1 MKVAFRQQVS
11 DYDCAPTSLLNA
23 LSYLF
28 HRHEIPPFVVQRIY
42 RESLDHRAAK
52 GTTARA
58 MREIGFWLASYRE
71 QHFKRFALATQ
82 YLSGKQVHLSANSKI
97 ISCIMEQGVALLSVH
112 ATAHERHY
120 ILALNREDDWLH
132 CYDPYLR
139 SSKFVTNDAVQ
150 FIEQQ
155 GPQQAN
161 LRIRSDWLDR
171 TGSQASNPHDR
182 KYIFGCPD
190 YRECLLLN
198 RIKP

>member
-1 MKVAFRQQVS
+1 MKIAFRQQVS

-28 HRHEIPPFVVQRIY
+28 HRHEIPPYVVQRIY
-42 RESLDHRAAK
+42 KESLDHTAAR

-58 MREIGFWLASYRE
+58 MREIAFWLATYRE
-71 QHFKRFALATQ
+71 QNFKRFAVATQ
-82 YLSGKQVHLSANSKI
+82 YLSGKQVHLGQNSKVI
-97 ISCIMEQGVALLSVH
+97 TSINEQGVALLSIH
-112 ATAHERHY
+112 ATAHDRHY
-120 ILALNREDDWLH
+120 ILALRREEDWLH

-139 SSKFVTNDAVQ
+139 SNKFVTSEAVQ

-155 GPQQAN
+155 GPQQPN

-171 TGSQASNPHDR
+171 TGSQALTSHDR